1 MNSWFSGGVPR
12 KKIGMTGDFSFGGGI
27 VMKKLFLLSIA
38 FAVFSGIISVTGVSP
53 VCSETVELKLAH
65 FMPTM
70 HVQHRKAFE
79 PFAKKIAE
87 ASGGKVTVKIY
98 PGATLGNPKTMVD
111 AIKTGITDIGFVLPS
126 YVPGRFQRSSVFDLP
141 YIFDS
146 AVNMTNVMYDQY
158 EKNFAPDY
166 EQFKVLWFL
175 AAPLSQVFTVEKPI
189 TAAADFQGLKIRSG
203 NSLESESL
211 KKWGASPVGMPVS
224 ELSISMQ
231 KGVVDGA
238 LTAYSALKS
247 HKLIDV
253 IHHMTELNFSGAL
266 MVVLMN
272 KKKWDSLSDEARA
285 AIDSVAN
292 KEFGLMAA
300 KAFDDEDEE
309 ILALAK
315 SKGIEF
321 HQLPPAEK
329 EKLRLA
335 VEDNWNEWVKEHSKK
350 GMNGQEIL
358 DDTVAAAK
366 GFQ

>member
-1 MNSWFSGGVPR
+1 
-12 KKIGMTGDFSFGGGI
+12 MTGDSSFGGGI
-27 VMKKLFLLSIA
+27 VMKKLILLSTA
-38 FAVFSGIISVTGVSP
+38 FVVFTGMLTFIGVSP
-53 VCSETVELKLAH
+53 VSSETVELKLAH

-79 PFAKKIAE
+79 PFAKKVAE
-87 ASGGKVTVKIY
+87 ASGGKVTIKIF

-141 YIFDS
+141 YIFNG

-166 EQFKVLWFL
+166 KQFKVLWFL
-175 AAPLSQVFTVEKPI
+175 AAPLSQVFTVDKPI
-189 TAAADFQGLKIRSG
+189 ATAADFKGMKIRSG

-224 ELSISMQ
+224 ELSVSMQ

-285 AIDSVAN
+285 AIDSVAT

-329 EKLRLA
+329 EILRLA
-335 VEDNWNEWVKEHSKK
+335 VEDNWNEWVNKHSKK
-350 GMNGQEIL
+350 GIDGQQIL

-366 GFQ
+366 KF